1 MNQPQP
7 FPDEPR
13 VEVLSP
19 SVAAIQGRIEIDS
32 AIATAHQFPRS
43 PTQFMNRAISLAT
56 LTPEIAASCEY
67 AKPVGGQKVKGPSA
81 RLAEIVAATYGNLRV
96 SARVISEDATQVT
109 AQGVAH
115 DLETNVA
122 QSTEVTVSLLKAER
136 NGGGRV
142 GPEQVATARAS
153 ACAKARRNAT
163 FLVVPLAIVQ
173 PIIVKAREVAA
184 GTAATLPERREAML
198 VWFEQKGMRRSKILE
213 WLDVKA
219 VTDIG
224 LDQMADLIA
233 AQNTAKEEGVDLSE
247 IFGRKAESSRFSDD
261 APAKSAGKEALDKA
275 TADAA
280 THVTTNATTTKPPT
294 PDQLRSACGALA
306 KKVDDEAL
314 AAILD
319 SFDSHAVAGVAD
331 DQLAALHVALTAAKK
346 AK

>member
-1 MNQPQP
+1 MNQPQMP

-13 VEVLSP
+13 VEILSP
-19 SVAAIQGRIEIDS
+19 SVAAMQSRVEIDS

-96 SARVISEDATQVT
+96 QARIISEDATQVT

-198 VWFEQKGMRRSKILE
+198 VWFEQKGMKRTKILE

-233 AQNTAKEEGVDLSE
+233 AQNTAKEEGVDLAE
-247 IFGRKAESSRFSDD
+247 IFGRKAESSRFSED
-261 APAKSAGKEALDKA
+261 APATPAKATLDKA
-275 TADAA
+275 KEEVAKREAEK
-280 THVTTNATTTKPPT
+280 KPPT
-294 PDQLRSACGALA
+294 HADCIALA
-306 KKVDDEAL
+306 KTRDDNEVG
-314 AAILD
+314 AILEGY
-319 SFDSHAVAGVAD
+319 S
-331 DQLAALHVALTAAKK
+331 ALTIKAVPAEKLPELFAKLTNAK
-346 AK
+346 ALP